1 MAAIGLLGG
10 RYLVKHVPLWLGRIT
25 YPVSKAMGTHPLLA
39 KWMHVLINAVPD
51 VAYAL
56 LTLAGLA
63 YLMPEVT
70 AKLESRRPVRIFLF
84 ALFALMGLSAIL
96 VNAVNRTDQE
106 DRDRTQS
113 TKQTEVLGSVLD
125 IQKTLHSN
133 KTLTEV
139 QRKEALFES
148 LRDEYI
154 ITHNPI
160 DPDILAKTKMPP
172 DDWMNMRLAALGEHV
187 RVAESKPIT
196 PIIQEAPKPELAK
209 LVFTLWDENASLE
222 RPTLSQTISPDADGN
237 YPVDFSFGD
246 LSETTAEGV
255 DFWIEVCTVCSF
267 AKEPDGFE
275 KPVGSSELVRDRT
288 IATVNPGT
296 NVPKMRILVKAPPS
310 PSFVVGFHYS
320 CKTCGKMIPHQLATI
335 YEQNYYSPPM
345 VLMPP
350 PQ

>member
-1 MAAIGLLGG
+1 
-10 RYLVKHVPLWLGRIT
+10 
-25 YPVSKAMGTHPLLA
+25 
-39 KWMHVLINAVPD
+39 MHVLINAVPD
-51 VAYAL
+51 MAYAL
-56 LTLAGLA
+56 LALAGLA
-63 YLMPEVT
+63 YLVPEIT
-70 AKLESRRPVRIFLF
+70 AKLESKRAVRVFLF
-84 ALFALMGLSAIL
+84 TLFALMGVSAIL
-96 VNAVNRTDQE
+96 VNAVNRADQE
-106 DRDRTQS
+106 QQTAMQS
-113 TKQTEVLGSVLD
+113 LAMTHVLGSVLE
-125 IQKTLHSN
+125 IQKDLHSN
-133 KTLTEV
+133 KTMTEA
-139 QRKEALFES
+139 QRKESLSES

-275 KPVGSSELVRDRT
+275 KPVGSSELVRVR
-288 IATVNPGT
+288 
-296 NVPKMRILVKAPPS
+296 
-310 PSFVVGFHYS
+310 
-320 CKTCGKMIPHQLATI
+320 
-335 YEQNYYSPPM
+335 
-345 VLMPP
+345 
-350 PQ
+350 